1 MALPNFG
8 RFQGGLPTMRLSLLG
23 LVVVLGLSAGASDA
37 SAQVNNFS
45 DPFFQYYSFYL
56 PRQQAQ
62 AMQPGPEATLNA
74 VTANRQQY
82 AATNR
87 TGMFDPRGSSNDP
100 LDFADEFGSNGR
112 RVRGVSSVVGRYG
125 VHGGNLNGLGPH
137 GYYNSNLNSYYRDL
151 RTGRGK
157 NSNVA
162 VIKSRG
168 RSSGFGGMGS
178 GLPGPR

>member
-1 MALPNFG
+1 
-8 RFQGGLPTMRLSLLG
+8 MRRLLLG
-23 LVVVLGLSAGASDA
+23 LVVALGVSSVASEA
-37 SAQVNNFS
+37 RAQNFN
-45 DPFFQYYSFYL
+45 DPFFAYYSFYL

-62 AMQPGPEATLNA
+62 ALQPGPEATLNA

-87 TGMFDPRGSSNDP
+87 SGMFDPSSSSYGS
-100 LDFADEFGSNGR
+100 LDFDDDFSPTGGGPR
-112 RVRGVSSVVGRYG
+112 KRGLSARGGRYG
-125 VHGGNLNGLGPH
+125 VHGGNLNGLGPQ
-137 GYYNSNLNSYYRDL
+137 GYYNNKLNLYYPNL

-162 VIKSRG
+162 TIKSRG
-168 RSSGFGGMGS
+168 RSGGMAGLGT